1 MISTDKWLYL
11 LKRLSKRMWFRASL
25 YCGLAVLTAL
35 VGVVVKPVLPLGMA
49 ERFGADSVSHI
60 LSILAT
66 SMLAVTTF
74 SLAAMV
80 SAFGTASQSVTPRAA
95 TLLIEDNGA
104 QTALATFIGAF
115 LFSIAGLIALS
126 TGIYGDGGRVVLFV
140 ATVAVIV
147 LITVTLLR
155 WIEQLARFGR
165 VSETINLVEA
175 ATQKAMQA
183 RARAPWMGGVPA
195 GSVLPPSGTPVEAD
209 EVGHVEHLDM
219 EQLQSAADSLG
230 CDIHV
235 CALPG
240 TLAMPG
246 RPLALVVGTIDK
258 DGIDKVREAFS
269 IGDARTF
276 ENDPRYGL
284 IVLNEIGVRALSPA
298 INDPGTCID
307 IIGTVVRLFTGWSE
321 ARIKHAGP
329 AEILYPRIHVPALQE
344 ADMYDD
350 VFPSIAREGAH
361 MREIGIKL
369 QKAFA
374 ALSLCMYEP
383 MRSPARQHAA
393 DALARAMAA
402 MSFEADRESLRQV
415 ALATT
420 ENDSDHSEAVASMR
434 LDLDGRT

>member
-1 MISTDKWLYL
+1 MISTDKWFYVLQ
-11 LKRLSKRMWFRASL
+11 RISKRMWFRASL

-49 ERFGADSVSHI
+49 ERFGADSVGNI

-74 SLAAMV
+74 SLATMV
-80 SAFGTASQSVTPRAA
+80 SAYGAASQSATPRAA
-95 TLLIEDNGA
+95 NLLIEDNGA
-104 QTALATFIGAF
+104 QAALATFIGAF

-126 TGIYGDGGRVVLFV
+126 TGIYGDGGRVVLFA

-155 WIEQLARFGR
+155 WIEQLSRFGR

-175 ATQKAMQA
+175 ATRKAMQV
-183 RARAPWMGGVPA
+183 RAEAPWLGGVPA
-195 GSVLPPSGTPVEAD
+195 GNTKPHGIAVEAAT
-209 EVGHVEHLDM
+209 VGHVQHLDM
-219 EQLQSAADSLG
+219 ERLQSVANMLG

-235 CALPG
+235 RALPG

-246 RPLALVVGTIDK
+246 SPLAIVVGTLDSE
-258 DGIDKVREAFS
+258 GIEKVRDAFS

-284 IVLNEIGVRALSPA
+284 TVLNEIAIRALSPA

-307 IIGTVVRLFTGWSE
+307 VIGTVVRLFTGWSN
-321 ARIKHAGP
+321 ARIEHADQ
-329 AEILYPRIHVPALQE
+329 AEILYPGIHVPAVQE

-350 VFPSIAREGAH
+350 VFPSIARDGAH

-374 ALSLCMYEP
+374 ALSLSRHEP
-383 MRSPARQHAA
+383 MRAPARQHAA
-393 DALARAMAA
+393 ESLARALAA
-402 MSFEADRESLRQV
+402 MTFEADRESVRQV
-415 ALATT
+415 ARTNAC
-420 ENDSDHSEAVASMR
+420 MR
-434 LDLDGRT
+434 QDVDGHT

>member
-1 MISTDKWLYL
+1 MTDKWLYV
-11 LKRLSKRMWFRASL
+11 LKRLSKRMWFRATL
-25 YCGLAVLTAL
+25 YCGFAVLTAL
-35 VGVVVKPVLPLGMA
+35 IGVVLKPALPPGLAG
-49 ERFGADSVSHI
+49 RFGADAVGNI

-74 SLAAMV
+74 SLATMV
-80 SAFGTASQSVTPRAA
+80 SAYGAASQSATPRAA
-95 TLLIEDNGA
+95 NLLIEDNGA
-104 QTALATFIGAF
+104 QAALATFIGAF

-126 TGIYGDGGRVVLFV
+126 TGIYGDGGRMVLFV

-155 WIEQLARFGR
+155 WIEQLSRFGR

-175 ATQKAMQA
+175 ATRKAMQA
-183 RARAPWMGGVPA
+183 RAQAPWMGGVPA
-195 GSVLPPSGTPVEAD
+195 GAIAPTTGLTVEAVV
-209 EVGHVEHLDM
+209 VGHVEHLDM
-219 EQLQSAADSLG
+219 EQLQSVASAHG

-235 CALPG
+235 LSLPG
-240 TLAMPG
+240 TLAIPG
-246 RPLALVVGTIDK
+246 RPLAIVVGTIDD
-258 DGIDKVREAFS
+258 DGIDKLRNAFS

-284 IVLNEIGVRALSPA
+284 IVLNEVAVRALSPA

-307 IIGTVVRLFTGWSE
+307 VIGTVVRLFVDWSE
-321 ARIKHAGP
+321 ARIKHSGA
-329 AEILYPRIHVPALQE
+329 AEIQYPGVHVPALQE

-374 ALSLCMYEP
+374 ALSLSRHPAM
-383 MRSPARQHAA
+383 SIPARQHALERGA
-393 DALARAMAA
+393 
-402 MSFEADRESLRQV
+402 
-415 ALATT
+415 
-420 ENDSDHSEAVASMR
+420 
-434 LDLDGRT
+434 

>member
-1 MISTDKWLYL
+1 MGVRVISTDKWRYMLQ
-11 LKRLSKRMWFRASL
+11 RLTKRMWFRASL
-25 YCGLAVLTAL
+25 YCGFAVLTAL
-35 VGVVVKPVLPLGMA
+35 VGVVVKPVLPPGMA
-49 ERFGADSVSHI
+49 ERFGADAVGNI

-74 SLAAMV
+74 SLATMV
-80 SAFGTASQSVTPRAA
+80 SAYGAVSQSATPRAA
-95 TLLIEDNGA
+95 NLLIEDNGA
-104 QTALATFIGAF
+104 QGALATFIGAF

-126 TGIYGDGGRVVLFV
+126 TGIYGDGGRVVLFA

-155 WIEQLARFGR
+155 WIEQLSRFGR

-175 ATQKAMQA
+175 ATRKAMQV
-183 RARAPWMGGVPA
+183 RAQAPWMGGVPA
-195 GSVLPPSGTPVEAD
+195 GDAPPQGVAVHASS
-209 EVGHVEHLDM
+209 VGHVEHLDM
-219 EQLQSAADSLG
+219 ERLQSAAEALG

-235 CALPG
+235 TSLPG

-246 RPLALVVGTIDK
+246 HPLAVVVGEIDS
-258 DGIDKVREAFS
+258 DGVEQVRDAFS

-284 IVLNEIGVRALSPA
+284 IVLNEIGIRALSPA

-307 IIGTVVRLFTGWSE
+307 VIGTVVRLFTEWSE
-321 ARIKHAGP
+321 ARAKHEGP
-329 AEILYPRIHVPALQE
+329 AKILYSRIHVPALQE
-344 ADMYDD
+344 FDMYDD
-350 VFPSIAREGAH
+350 VFPSIARDGAH

-374 ALSLCMYEP
+374 ALSLCEHAP
-383 MRSPARQHAA
+383 IRRPARQHAA

-402 MSFEADRESLRQV
+402 MTFEADRDSVRHV
-415 ALATT
+415 ALGTFAG
-420 ENDSDHSEAVASMR
+420 DSDDAPANHPDADVR
-434 LDLDGRT
+434 N

>member
-1 MISTDKWLYL
+1 MVSTDKWLYVL
-11 LKRLSKRMWFRASL
+11 RRLSKRMWFRASL

-35 VGVVVKPVLPLGMA
+35 IGVVVKPVLPPGLA
-49 ERFGADSVSHI
+49 ERFGADAVGNI

-74 SLAAMV
+74 SLATMV
-80 SAFGTASQSVTPRAA
+80 SAYGTASQSATPRAA
-95 TLLIEDNGA
+95 NLLIEDNGA
-104 QTALATFIGAF
+104 QAALATFIGAF

-126 TGIYGDGGRVVLFV
+126 TGIYGDGGRMVLFV

-147 LITVTLLR
+147 LITVTLLQ
-155 WIEQLARFGR
+155 WIEQLSRFGR

-175 ATQKAMQA
+175 ATREAMQA

-195 GSVLPPSGTPVEAD
+195 GNVPPIAGVTVEAD
-209 EVGHVEHLDM
+209 EVGYVEHLDM
-219 EQLQSAADSLG
+219 ERLQSVASGHG

-235 CALPG
+235 LSLPG

-246 RPLALVVGTIDK
+246 RPLAIVVGTIDE
-258 DGIDKVREAFS
+258 DGIDKLRKAFS

-284 IVLNEIGVRALSPA
+284 IVLNEVAVRALSPA

-321 ARIKHAGP
+321 ARTKHAGP
-329 AEILYPRIHVPALQE
+329 AEIQYPGVHVPALQE

-361 MREIGIKL
+361 MREIGIRL
-369 QKAFA
+369 QKTFA
-374 ALSLCMYEP
+374 ALSLSRHPAMS
-383 MRSPARQHAA
+383 MPARQHAQ

-402 MSFEADRESLRQV
+402 MSFEADREALRQV
-415 ALATT
+415 AFLTLGADVITPKRPAAD
-420 ENDSDHSEAVASMR
+420 NDA
-434 LDLDGRT
+434 

>member
-1 MISTDKWLYL
+1 
-11 LKRLSKRMWFRASL
+11 MWFRASL

-49 ERFGADSVSHI
+49 ERFGADAVGNI

-74 SLAAMV
+74 SLATMV
-80 SAFGTASQSVTPRAA
+80 SAYGTASQSATPRAA
-95 TLLIEDNGA
+95 SLLIEDNGA
-104 QTALATFIGAF
+104 QGALATFIGAF

-126 TGIYGDGGRVVLFV
+126 TGIYGDGGRVVLFA

-155 WIEQLARFGR
+155 WIEQLSRFGR

-175 ATQKAMQA
+175 ATSQAMQV
-183 RARAPWMGGVPA
+183 RAEAPWMGGVPA
-195 GSVLPPSGTPVEAD
+195 GNLTPQGTAVEAAT
-209 EVGHVEHLDM
+209 VGHVEHLDM
-219 EQLQSAADSLG
+219 ERLQSVAESLR

-235 CALPG
+235 TSLPG
-240 TLAMPG
+240 TLVMPG
-246 RPLALVVGTIDK
+246 RPLAVVVGEIDG
-258 DGIDKVREAFS
+258 DGMEKVRDAFS

-284 IVLNEIGVRALSPA
+284 IVLNEIAIRALSPA

-307 IIGTVVRLFTGWSE
+307 VIGTVVRLFTGWSD
-321 ARIKHAGP
+321 ACVKHAGH
-329 AEILYPRIHVPALQE
+329 AEILYPGVHVPAVQE

-350 VFPSIAREGAH
+350 VFLSIARDGAH

-374 ALSLCMYEP
+374 ALSLCNYEP
-383 MRSPARQHAA
+383 MRTPAKRHAV
-393 DALARAMAA
+393 DALARGMAA
-402 MSFEADRESLRQV
+402 MSFEADRESVRQV
-415 ALATT
+415 ALTKI
-420 ENDSDHSEAVASMR
+420 DQDDVARMR
-434 LDLDGRT
+434 QDGDGRI

>member
-1 MISTDKWLYL
+1 MRVVCVMLPDKWIYL
-11 LKRLSKRMWFRASL
+11 LQRLTKRMWFRASL

-35 VGVVVKPVLPLGMA
+35 IGVVVKPVLPPGLAG
-49 ERFGADSVSHI
+49 RFGADAVGNI

-74 SLAAMV
+74 SLATMV
-80 SAFGTASQSVTPRAA
+80 SAYGAASQSATPRAA
-95 TLLIEDNGA
+95 SLLIEDNGA
-104 QTALATFIGAF
+104 QGALATFIGAF

-126 TGIYGDGGRVVLFV
+126 TGIYGDGGRMVLFV
-140 ATVAVIV
+140 ATVLVIV

-155 WIEQLARFGR
+155 WIEQLSRFGR

-175 ATQKAMQA
+175 ATRKAMKA
-183 RARAPWMGGVPA
+183 RAQAPWMGGVPA
-195 GSVLPPSGTPVEAD
+195 ESPPVRGTQVHAS

-219 EQLQSAADSLG
+219 ERLQSVATRLQ
-230 CDIHV
+230 CIVHV
-235 CALPG
+235 LSLPG
-240 TLAMPG
+240 TLVMPG
-246 RPLALVVGTIDK
+246 RALVVVSGRIDE
-258 DGIDKVREAFS
+258 DGIDQVRDAFS

-284 IVLNEIGVRALSPA
+284 IVLNEIGIRALSPA

-307 IIGTVVRLFTGWSE
+307 VIGTVVRLFTGWSD
-321 ARIKHAGP
+321 ARIKYEEP
-329 AEILYPRIHVPALQE
+329 AEIRYPRVHVPAMLE

-374 ALSLCMYEP
+374 ALSLSMHPP
-383 MRSPARQHAA
+383 MRRPARQHAA
-393 DALARAMAA
+393 DALARAIAA
-402 MSFEADRESLRQV
+402 MPFEADRQALREVAFVATGTDEIPSKQPAGDESV
-415 ALATT
+415 
-420 ENDSDHSEAVASMR
+420 
-434 LDLDGRT
+434 

>member
-1 MISTDKWLYL
+1 MRVISTDKWFYVLR
-11 LKRLSKRMWFRASL
+11 RLSKRMWFRASL

-35 VGVVVKPVLPLGMA
+35 VGVVVQPVLPPGLAG
-49 ERFGADSVSHI
+49 RFGADAVGNI

-74 SLAAMV
+74 SLATMV
-80 SAFGTASQSVTPRAA
+80 SAYGAASQSATPRAA
-95 TLLIEDNGA
+95 NLLIEDNGA
-104 QTALATFIGAF
+104 QGALATFIGAF

-126 TGIYGDGGRVVLFV
+126 TGIYGDGGRVVLFA

-155 WIEQLARFGR
+155 WIEQLSRFGR

-175 ATQKAMQA
+175 ATHKAMQA
-183 RARAPWMGGVPA
+183 RAKAPWMGGVPA
-195 GSVLPPSGTPVEAD
+195 GMAPPQGTAIEAAD
-209 EVGHVEHLDM
+209 VGHVEHLDM
-219 EQLQSAADSLG
+219 ERLQSVADRLG
-230 CDIHV
+230 CDIHIRS
-235 CALPG
+235 LPG

-246 RPLALVVGTIDK
+246 RPLVVVVGAID
-258 DGIDKVREAFS
+258 DEGIDKVRDAFS

-284 IVLNEIGVRALSPA
+284 IVLNEIAIRALSPA

-321 ARIKHAGP
+321 ARSTHADP
-329 AEILYPRIHVPALQE
+329 AEILYPGIHVPAVLE

-350 VFPSIAREGAH
+350 VFPSIARDGAH

-369 QKAFA
+369 QKALS
-374 ALSLCMYEP
+374 ALNLCKYEP
-383 MRSPARQHAA
+383 MRTPARQHAA

-402 MSFEADRESLRQV
+402 MSFEADRESVCHV
-415 ALATT
+415 ALVSKGGD
-420 ENDSDHSEAVASMR
+420 DSVASIC
-434 LDLDGRT
+434 LDADGRT

>member
-1 MISTDKWLYL
+1 MISTDKWFYVL
-11 LKRLSKRMWFRASL
+11 LRLSKRMWFRASL

-35 VGVVVKPVLPLGMA
+35 VGVVIQPVLPPGLAG
-49 ERFGADSVSHI
+49 RFGAGAVGNI

-74 SLAAMV
+74 SLATMV
-80 SAFGTASQSVTPRAA
+80 SAYGAASQSATPRAA
-95 TLLIEDNGA
+95 NLLIEDNGA
-104 QTALATFIGAF
+104 QAALATFIGAF

-126 TGIYGDGGRVVLFV
+126 TGIYGDSGRMVLFI
-140 ATVAVIV
+140 ATVIVIV

-155 WIEQLARFGR
+155 WIEQLSRFGR
-165 VSETINLVEA
+165 VSETINLVEN
-175 ATQKAMQA
+175 ATRKAMRI
-183 RARAPWMGGVPA
+183 RAKAPWMGGVP
-195 GSVLPPSGTPVEAD
+195 GTGPPPGTGTPVEAGD
-209 EVGHVEHLDM
+209 VGHIEHLDM
-219 EQLQSAADSLG
+219 ERLQSVATRLG
-230 CDIHV
+230 CDVHV
-235 CALPG
+235 RSLPG

-246 RPLALVVGTIDK
+246 QPLAVVVGAIDEE
-258 DGIDKVREAFS
+258 GIEKVRDAFS

-284 IVLNEIGVRALSPA
+284 IVLNEIAVRALSPA

-307 IIGTVVRLFTGWSE
+307 VIGTVVRLFTGWSN
-321 ARIKHAGP
+321 ARVAHSDP
-329 AEILYPRIHVPALQE
+329 AEILYPGVHVPAVQE

-374 ALSLCMYEP
+374 ALALSRHPP
-383 MRSPARQHAA
+383 MRLPARQHAA

-402 MSFEADRESLRQV
+402 MSFEADRQAVQAV
-415 ALATT
+415 ALTDPGSA
-420 ENDSDHSEAVASMR
+420 DCSAASRMQ
-434 LDLDGRT
+434 GNGNA

>member
-1 MISTDKWLYL
+1 MTDKWLYV

-25 YCGLAVLTAL
+25 YCGLAVVTAL
-35 VGVVVKPVLPLGMA
+35 VGVVVKPALPPGLAG
-49 ERFGADSVSHI
+49 RFGADAVGNI

-74 SLAAMV
+74 SLATMV
-80 SAFGTASQSVTPRAA
+80 SAYAAASQSATPRAA
-95 TLLIEDNGA
+95 NLLIEDNGA
-104 QTALATFIGAF
+104 QGALATFIGAF

-126 TGIYGDGGRVVLFV
+126 TGIYGDGGRMVLFV

-155 WIEQLARFGR
+155 WIEQLSRFGR

-175 ATQKAMQA
+175 ATKKAMQA
-183 RARAPWMGGVPA
+183 RACAPWLGGVPG
-195 GSVLPPSGTPVEAD
+195 GSVALTAGIAVEAD
-209 EVGHVEHLDM
+209 NVGHVEHLDM
-219 EQLQSAADSLG
+219 ERLQSVALDHG

-235 CALPG
+235 RSLPG
-240 TLAMPG
+240 TLALPG
-246 RPLALVVGTIDK
+246 RPLAIVVGTINQ
-258 DGIDKVREAFS
+258 DGIAKLRDAFS

-284 IVLNEIGVRALSPA
+284 IVLTEIAVRALSPA

-307 IIGTVVRLFTGWSE
+307 VIGTVVRLFTGWSE
-321 ARIKHAGP
+321 ARIEDTGP
-329 AEILYPRIHVPALQE
+329 AEIRFPSVHVPAIEE

-374 ALSLCMYEP
+374 ALSLS
-383 MRSPARQHAA
+383 RLPAMSMPAGKYAQ
-393 DALARAMAA
+393 DALARAIAA
-402 MSFEADRESLRQV
+402 MSFEADRDMLRQV
-415 ALATT
+415 AFVAPDANVSPPLRS
-420 ENDSDHSEAVASMR
+420 SD
-434 LDLDGRT
+434 DGNA

>member
-1 MISTDKWLYL
+1 MISTDKWLYVL
-11 LKRLSKRMWFRASL
+11 QRVSKRMWFRASL

-49 ERFGADSVSHI
+49 ERFGADAVGNI

-74 SLAAMV
+74 SLATMV
-80 SAFGTASQSVTPRAA
+80 SAYGAASQSATPRAA
-95 TLLIEDNGA
+95 NLLIEDNGA
-104 QTALATFIGAF
+104 QGALATFIGAF

-126 TGIYGDGGRVVLFV
+126 TGIYGDGGRVVLFA

-155 WIEQLARFGR
+155 WIEQLSRFGR

-175 ATQKAMQA
+175 ATHKAMQV
-183 RARAPWMGGVPA
+183 RAKAPWMGGVPA
-195 GSVLPPSGTPVEAD
+195 SNTPPPGTAVEAAT
-209 EVGHVEHLDM
+209 VGHVEHLDM
-219 EQLQSAADSLG
+219 ERLQSVAERQG

-235 CALPG
+235 TSLPG

-246 RPLALVVGTIDK
+246 RPLVVVVGAIDE

-276 ENDPRYGL
+276 EHDPRYGL
-284 IVLNEIGVRALSPA
+284 IVLNEIAIRALSPA

-307 IIGTVVRLFTGWSE
+307 IIGTVVRLFTGWSD
-321 ARIKHAGP
+321 ARITQAGP
-329 AEILYPRIHVPALQE
+329 AEILYPGIHVPAVQE
-344 ADMYDD
+344 TDMYDD
-350 VFPSIAREGAH
+350 VFPSIARDGAH

-374 ALSLCMYEP
+374 ALSLCKYEP
-383 MRSPARQHAA
+383 MRTPARQHAA

-402 MSFEADRESLRQV
+402 MPFEADRESVRHV
-415 ALATT
+415 ALAAT
-420 ENDSDHSEAVASMR
+420 DSNAAVASINP
-434 LDLDGRT
+434 DTDERT